1 MGEHKGLYRLVGKAM
16 LHDDF
21 RGWLLKEPEEAAA
34 SMDVTLTEE
43 QVENI
48 QQVDPE
54 TLEELV
60 QEFKSL
66 PAVRGIG
73 PQW

>member
-1 MGEHKGLYRLVGKAM
+1 M

-34 SMDVTLTEE
+34 SMDVILTEE

-54 TLEELV
+54 ALEELV
-60 QEFKSL
+60 REFRGL
-66 PAVRGIG
+66 IQVRGVG
-73 PQW
+73 RQW